1 MNSINLLRKKILYRS
16 EYRGIKETE
25 LLLNVFVKKY
35 INDFSIVELKQLDDL
50 LNIDDDSLFKW
61 YLNKK
66 VEIKIPDNKVSKLLK
81 NFKFKISVGG
91 KGGIRT
97 HE

>member
-16 EYRGIKETE
+16 EYRGIKEME
-25 LLLNVFVKKY
+25 LLLNSFVKKH

-50 LNIDDDSLFKW
+50 LNFDDDSLFKW

-66 VEIKIPDNKVSKLLK
+66 VEIKIPNNKVSKLLK
-81 NFKFKISVGG
+81 NFKI
-91 KGGIRT
+91 
-97 HE
+97 